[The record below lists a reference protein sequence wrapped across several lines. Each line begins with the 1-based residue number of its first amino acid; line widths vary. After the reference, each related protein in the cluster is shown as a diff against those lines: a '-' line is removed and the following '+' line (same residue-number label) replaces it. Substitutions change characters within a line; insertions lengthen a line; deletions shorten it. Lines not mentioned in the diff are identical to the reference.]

1 MPKVNNSLVGCGIKN
16 RMDAITTEAKT
27 YFAMFFHGIF
37 SLTILRIMT
46 YKTRNIAER
55 RARALNRAKPEYCSL
70 ISLFVKVFHLHVV

>member
-16 RMDAITTEAKT
+16 RMDAITTEAKA

-46 YKTRNIAER
+46 YRTRNIAER
-55 RARALNRAKPEYCSL
+55 AIVSIIPTYNAAVTGGFCAKV
-70 ISLFVKVFHLHVV
+70 VKT